1 MVIKSKES
9 KISKYSKLVDK
20 YLNVV
25 YELQNDIDDLEV
37 NYIMELLEDIQSW
50 RGCLDEME
58 YNIKSHKKLSSND
71 ELMVYDKEN
80 KNIIIY

>member
-37 NYIMELLEDIQSW
+37 NYIMELLDGKYLDCIGLSICIDGIF
-50 RGCLDEME
+50 RGG
-58 YNIKSHKKLSSND
+58 I
-71 ELMVYDKEN
+71 
-80 KNIIIY
+80 

>member
-37 NYIMELLEDIQSW
+37 NYIMELLEDAQADIVP
-50 RGCLDEME
+50 
-58 YNIKSHKKLSSND
+58 KLGPLKPYLI
-71 ELMVYDKEN
+71 E
-80 KNIIIY
+80 I